1 MLKRVFSLLLTIV
14 LLLGIL
20 SFSFGCSFFKKDE
33 GEPEAEIGD
42 FDYKTYELDTY
53 DSYSYNKNL
62 YYLNELNFPIADP
75 GVIYIEEG
83 EEKGY
88 FYAYGT
94 SDLIQCH
101 GFQCWRSKNL
111 TDWEYVSVAFA
122 PDFSETWSFNNL
134 FAPEVLYDDGIYYMF
149 YSAES
154 IKDNDRNFVSVA
166 ISTTPYGPFENVDGR
181 VNLDGKLLS
190 KGEAVYDFSKIL
202 PGREGIDNHVI
213 DAHPFIDPVTGD
225 KYLYFACHQTWNKLA
240 YQEIFG
246 VKMKDWV
253 TPDYST
259 LTQLTSIFNTTV
271 RDYSEEM
278 SNSVI
283 QFGNINEGQDEGAT
297 VNEAPFMYYHDGT
310 YYLTFSVYPFFS
322 PNYQVRQAVA
332 TSPLGDF
339 TKVSVADGGA
349 LLYTDNNWEHL
360 QSAGHH
366 CFIRCGDKLMIAYHT
381 FIDRKSLAEGRALAV
396 DEIKFVKNGKDQLVM
411 HANGPTY
418 SYQPLPAEV
427 SGYENLAPSATV
439 TASHTAENSDVKYLT
454 DGVFKAHSYTFI
466 KEYQTQKA
474 DNACEAV
481 INFKFDDWVN
491 VRSVMLY
498 NSLNYSLSVSLID
511 SVRLKYKTAD
521 GYAWAEA
528 NDLSFNYVWNSD
540 SKSTM
545 YPGGA
550 IILEFNEMPV
560 MEIELTVS
568 LNYKKPSVAIGE
580 IVILGKEAE
589 NPAPV
594 TKFEPYTYT
603 NPDPVEYVKYN
614 EGEAIGTVA
623 NFHTGWGYGD
633 LSTDDGSRYAY
644 IENTAPGAQFA
655 YFKDA
660 VGYDFYF
667 EAEMTVS
674 EEKPY
679 YMMDG
684 SLEKYPK
691 LGLVLESESGGVFF
705 YIDAVYTDGYFNKAV
720 GICPKKEDNSDY
732 DWSAVKKYSQN
743 LAISY
748 TDGNY
753 TKLAIACL
761 DGTYYFF
768 LNDQIFAIEN
778 NIRGLNGESLVGGLL
793 TLNNG
798 LKARNYTVISG
809 QSDVANKIQSLGV
822 NR

>member
-1 MLKRVFSLLLTIV
+1 MPKRIFSLSLILVI
-14 LLLGIL
+14 LLGTV
-20 SFSFGCSFFKKDE
+20 SFSFSCAFFKDDE
-33 GEPEAEIGD
+33 ASVKGD
-42 FDYKTYELDTY
+42 FSYNTYEFDTY
-53 DSYSYNKNL
+53 DNYSYNKNL

-101 GFQCWRSKNL
+101 GFQCWRSKDL
-111 TDWEYVSVAFA
+111 TDWEYVDIAFA
-122 PDFSETWSFNNL
+122 PDFSETWSFNSL

-149 YSAES
+149 YSAENVLE
-154 IKDNDRNFVSVA
+154 NDRNFISVA
-166 ISTTPYGPFENVDGR
+166 VSTTPYGPFENVDGR
-181 VNLDGKLLS
+181 VNLDGKTLS

-213 DAHPFIDPVTGD
+213 DAHPFIDPATGD
-225 KYLYFACHQTWNKLA
+225 KYLYFACHQIWNKPVA

-246 VKMKDWV
+246 VKMKDWF

-271 RDYSEEM
+271 GDYSEEM
-278 SNSVI
+278 SNSAI

-297 VNEAPFMYYHDGT
+297 VNEAPFMYYHNGT
-310 YYLTFSVYPFFS
+310 YYLTYSVYPFFS

-332 TSPLGDF
+332 TYPLGEF
-339 TKVSVADGGA
+339 TKVSVDDGGA
-349 LLYTDNNWEHL
+349 LLYTENNWKNL

-396 DEIKFVKNGKDQLVM
+396 DEIKFVENDNGQLVM
-411 HANGPTY
+411 YTNGPTY

-427 SGYENLAPSATV
+427 SGYKNLATLATV
-439 TASHTAENSDVKYLT
+439 TASHTAEHSDVKYLT
-454 DGVFKAHSYTFI
+454 DGLFRAHKYGFI
-466 KEYQTQKA
+466 KEYQTEKVDKA
-474 DNACEAV
+474 TETV

-491 VRSVMLY
+491 VRSLMLY
-498 NSLNYSLSVSLID
+498 NSLSYNLSVSHIN

-528 NDLSFNYVWNSD
+528 KDVRFNYVWNSD
-540 SKSTM
+540 SKSIM

-550 IILEFNEMPV
+550 IMLEFNEMPV
-560 MEIELTVS
+560 MEIELTIN
-568 LNYKKPSVAIGE
+568 LDAKKSCVAIGE
-580 IVILGKEAE
+580 IVILGKEVD

-603 NPDPVEYVKYN
+603 NPAPVEYIKYS
-614 EGEAIGTVA
+614 EGEMVGTVG

-633 LSTDDGSRYAY
+633 LSTDDGSKYAY

-660 VGYDFYF
+660 VGRDFYF
-667 EAEMTVS
+667 EAEMTIS

-705 YIDAVYTDGYFNKAV
+705 YIDAVYTDGYFNRAV

-732 DWSAVKKYSQN
+732 DWSSVKKYSKN

-748 TDGNY
+748 TNGNY

-761 DGTYYFF
+761 DGSYYFF
-768 LNDQIFAIEN
+768 LDDQLFAVER
-778 NIRGLNGESLVGGLL
+778 NIRGLTDESIVGGLL
-793 TLNNG
+793 ALNNG
-798 LKARNYTVISG
+798 IKVRNYDVISG
-809 QSDVANKIQSLGV
+809 QSEVAEKIHSLGV
-822 NR
+822 NQ